1 VRLRLSL
8 IRLVQLPSAA
18 AALIPSAL
26 DVMTSKMMLHA
37 VVMSVF
43 ASLVAPFG
51 GFFASGFKRAFK
63 IKDFSD
69 AIPGHGGFT
78 DRMDCQIVIGAFA
91 YVYYNYVV
99 NPTGVLDSVLS
110 SICRLTPQEL
120 VCAPLPRLLLACAVT
135 ANCMLS
141 WYDIVGYR
149 NCCNRN

>member
-1 VRLRLSL
+1 
-8 IRLVQLPSAA
+8 
-18 AALIPSAL
+18 
-26 DVMTSKMMLHA
+26 MLHA

-110 SICRLTPQEL
+110 AICRLTPQEL
-120 VCAPLPRLLLACAVT
+120 VRWSFVVVTHLASAQCVT
-135 ANCMLS
+135 KMVSLR
-141 WYDIVGYR
+141 GYR
-149 NCCNRN
+149 KSYSKNSTTSRQRARKLRLDWIHGR